1 MKAHSLDRSRL
12 AIIGLIVLVVAV
24 AAGGVVVWA
33 TRKSPIF
40 IGAVYPTNGG
50 QGPGGIEEYR
60 GVELA
65 SILANSEGGVHG
77 RRIALHL
84 KETDSADEAPGSVDF
99 LAAEGAPVIMGS
111 YGSTIS
117 LPAAQAAYNRGRDF
131 WETGAVGELGMLST
145 AVPPPYLGT
154 RVFRFPPAGTVL
166 GTSAIDFVNNE
177 LAPQVAS
184 KGPLRFAV
192 AYVKDAYGSEVA
204 AGALKE
210 IARLN
215 LPLVGTFPYD
225 LNSVNYG
232 DLASQIKASDANVL
246 FVASYLTDAV
256 SLRQQILAQH
266 VPLLVNIGTSSSY
279 CLPEFGADLGS
290 QAVGLFASDKP
301 SGDVLKT
308 SNLAPG
314 AASALIWARKQYAA
328 RWGGS
333 MGAAAL
339 TGFAGG
345 WGLFH
350 FVLPAAKSMTPGAIA
365 AAARQMNLPM
375 GALPNGSGLEFGPP
389 GSQSAGENL
398 RALSVIWEWIA
409 PNTRAVIWPRSY
421 ATSPIKDLLASSA
434 S

>member
-1 MKAHSLDRSRL
+1 MKAHLFDRYKL
-12 AIIGLIVLVVAV
+12 AIIGLIALAVAV
-24 AAGGVVVWA
+24 LAGGVVVWV
-33 TRKSPIF
+33 TRKPSIF
-40 IGAVYPTNGG
+40 VGAVYPTNGG

-65 SILANSEGGVHG
+65 SILANSQGGVHG
-77 RRIALHL
+77 RPIALHL
-84 KETDSADEAPGSVDF
+84 VETDSADEAPGSVNI
-99 LAAEGAPVIMGS
+99 LASQGAPIIMGS

-166 GTSAIDFVNNE
+166 GTSAVDFVNNH
-177 LAPQVAS
+177 LAAQAS
-184 KGPLRFAV
+184 KQPLRYAV

-204 AGALKE
+204 SGALKE
-210 IARLN
+210 IARLK
-215 LPLVGTFPYD
+215 LTLAGTFHYD

-232 DLASQIKASDANVL
+232 ALASQIKASGANVL

-266 VPLLVNIGTSSSY
+266 VPLLINIGTSSSY
-279 CLPEFGADLGS
+279 CLPEFGADLGD

-314 AASALIWARKQYAA
+314 AASALVWARKQYAA

-365 AAARQMNLPM
+365 AAARTMNLPM
-375 GALPNGSGLEFGPP
+375 GALPNGSGLDFGAP
-389 GSQSAGENL
+389 GGKSAGENL
-398 RALSVIWEWIA
+398 RALSVIWEWTA
-409 PNTRAVIWPRSY
+409 PDVRSVVWPRSY
-421 ATSPIKDLLASSA
+421 ATSPIRDLPVSSA
-434 S
+434 P